1 MMISPVLAIM
11 SNFTLYL
18 LFVALGIFV
27 WLAWRSHN
35 PNSFRF
41 QISIFILIWIGGEFV
56 TTLYESRLFD
66 FHFELHDVGMQI
78 HLVSMILFASIMLMR
93 YYYSYRSGHK
103 IVESLTSILKQFC
116 QANHSTICLTL
127 STHREKNLSVNLST
141 GSMFRSA
148 SIIILI
154 FSYFTTID
162 LKTL

>member
-1 MMISPVLAIM
+1 MMISPVLALM

-27 WLAWRSHN
+27 WLAWHSHN

-56 TTLYESRLFD
+56 TTLYGSRLFD

-103 IVESLTSILKQFC
+103 IVESLTSILK
-116 QANHSTICLTL
+116 
-127 STHREKNLSVNLST
+127 
-141 GSMFRSA
+141 
-148 SIIILI
+148 
-154 FSYFTTID
+154 
-162 LKTL
+162 

>member
-1 MMISPVLAIM
+1 MMISPVLDLM

-35 PNSFRF
+35 PYSFRF
-41 QISIFILIWIGGEFV
+41 QISIFILIWIGGEVV
-56 TTLYESRLFD
+56 TTLYESGSFD
-66 FHFELHDVGMQI
+66 FPFELHELGMQI
-78 HLVSMILFASIMLMR
+78 HVVSMILFASIMFVR
-93 YYYSYRSGHK
+93 FYYSYWSGHK
-103 IVESLTSILKQFC
+103 IVESLTSILKQLC
-116 QANHSTICLTL
+116 QTNHSTICLIL

-148 SIIILI
+148 STIILI